1 MAGRT
6 TRLPPPPGPAAPGG
20 RAPPW
25 PREVRLRL
33 AADASSAAAAVVPG
47 AALAGLRAARC
58 ASVGVVVA
66 LVALPLLPPLVIC
79 GPTTATLL
87 PPLLLLLLLL
97 LWFSALLC
105 PFTVAVAVVVALPD
119 GTEACFPPGLAP
131 FSTG

>member
-1 MAGRT
+1 M
-6 TRLPPPPGPAAPGG
+6 
-20 RAPPW
+20 
-25 PREVRLRL
+25 
-33 AADASSAAAAVVPG
+33 AADASSVAAAVVPG

-97 LWFSALLC
+97 WFSALLW
-105 PFTVAVAVVVALPD
+105 PFTIAVAVVVALPD